1 LTPVH
6 FRVLIAASALATRVL
21 GLSVVLE
28 GAAVNRLLLSHGVA
42 VVHELQL
49 ALRPRLYL
57 VILDDVL
64 GHVLLQVL
72 LRLREG
78 ARLMLLSIS

>member
-1 LTPVH
+1 MTPVH

-21 GLSVVLE
+21 GLGVVLE

>member
-1 LTPVH
+1 MTPVH

>member
-1 LTPVH
+1 MTPVH

-21 GLSVVLE
+21 GLGVVLE

-42 VVHELQL
+42 VVHKLQL

-72 LRLREG
+72 LWLREG

>member
-21 GLSVVLE
+21 GLGVVLE

>member
-1 LTPVH
+1 MTPVH
-6 FRVLIAASALATRVL
+6 FRVLIAASALAARVL

>member
-1 LTPVH
+1 MTPVH

-21 GLSVVLE
+21 GLCVVLE
-28 GAAVNRLLLSHGVA
+28 GAAVNGLLLSHGVA
-42 VVHELQL
+42 VVHKLQL
-49 ALRPRLYL
+49 ALGPRLYL

-78 ARLMLLSIS
+78 ARLMLLSLS

>member
-1 LTPVH
+1 MASRKQSLAPVH
-6 FRVLIAASALATRVL
+6 FRVVIAASALAPRVL
-21 GLSVVLE
+21 ALSVVLE
-28 GAAVNRLLLSHGVA
+28 GATVNRLLLSHGVA

-64 GHVLLQVL
+64 GHVLLHVL
-72 LRLREG
+72 LRL
-78 ARLMLLSIS
+78 